1 MDQNGVTKP
10 CLKVKSKNSWI
21 GSILIFLLAGLSHL
35 ALSQERTPLKS
46 IRIGMPNRGV
56 PNLGLMAAQRYGF
69 FRAQGLEA
77 ELIVMRPSISLQTLM
92 AGDLDYSTVLASAAR
107 ASVSGLPLR
116 IVMAATVGQDFSL
129 VVRPDIRRVED
140 PKGKTLATSGV
151 GEFTDLGARIVL
163 KKYGL
168 VPEVDVKLRALF
180 GNHPLRLSALQAGQ
194 IDGTIMTMPYN
205 KIAVKMG
212 FRELVHLREFIKTPQ
227 GGLVTTVQKIRSEPD
242 WVLRTVKAAL
252 MANRFLKENKSEFIK
267 LLAKESG
274 VNDPVVAGLIHEEI
288 VKLYSDTGLVSDE
301 AMQEFIANS
310 KESLKVSR
318 EVSISEVAD
327 FTFARKALSEFK

>member
-1 MDQNGVTKP
+1 MNMKHLAV
-10 CLKVKSKNSWI
+10 SA
-21 GSILIFLLAGLSHL
+21 LIAFLVSVHSAAWSQEGAGL
-35 ALSQERTPLKS
+35 KK
-46 IRIGMPNRGV
+46 IRIGVPNRGV

-69 FRAQGLEA
+69 FRSHGLDA

-116 IVMAATVGQDFSL
+116 IVMALTVGQDFSL
-129 VVRPDIRRVED
+129 VVRPEIRRMED
-140 PKGKTLATSGV
+140 LKGKTLATSGV
-151 GEFTDLGARIVL
+151 GEFTDVGARLVL

-168 VPEVDVKLRALF
+168 VPEADVKLRVLF

-205 KIAVKMG
+205 KMAVKMG

-227 GGLVTTVQKIRSEPD
+227 GGLVTSAQKIRSEAD
-242 WVLRTVKAAL
+242 MILRTIKAAL
-252 MANRFLKENKSEFIK
+252 TASRFLKDNKGEFIK

-274 VNDPVVAGLIHEEI
+274 VQDAAVASLIHEEVI
-288 VKLYSDTGLVSDE
+288 KLYSDTGLVSDE
-301 AMQEFIANS
+301 AMQEFIATG
-310 KESLKVSR
+310 KETLKVSR
-318 EVSISEVAD
+318 EVSFAEVAD
-327 FTFARKALSEFK
+327 FSFARRALSEIKEGK